1 MDDEEMVSKV
11 AGEMLH
17 HLGYDVVL
25 VKDGQEA
32 IERYRKSM
40 GDGKKFD
47 LVIMDL
53 TIPGGMGGKEAV
65 GHIRELDKEARVMAS
80 FSDYGFCGAV
90 VKPFM
95 LKELAVA
102 LQGALD
108 RE

>member
-11 AGEMLH
+11 AGEMLRQ
-17 HLGYDVVL
+17 LGYDVVQ

-40 GDGKKFD
+40 RDGKKFD

-65 GHIRELDKEARVMAS
+65 EPYSSTG
-80 FSDYGFCGAV
+80 
-90 VKPFM
+90 
-95 LKELAVA
+95 
-102 LQGALD
+102 
-108 RE
+108 